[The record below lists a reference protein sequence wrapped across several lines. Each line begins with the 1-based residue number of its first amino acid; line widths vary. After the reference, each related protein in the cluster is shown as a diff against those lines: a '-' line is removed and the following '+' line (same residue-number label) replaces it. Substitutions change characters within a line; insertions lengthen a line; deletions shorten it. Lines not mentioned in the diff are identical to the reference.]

1 MVASRGVKNLQPD
14 TVRNILIA
22 WLLTVPVVMVM
33 SGTLFLLFR
42 NLL

>member
-1 MVASRGVKNLQPD
+1 MVASKGIKNLQPE

-22 WLLTVPVVMVM
+22 WLLTLPVVMVM

-42 NLL
+42 NIF